1 MSDESINQSSV
12 KEDMGLYL
20 EIQIQNGLDK
30 VSKIWKTKLLGKK
43 IIRQQ
48 LRLNHLW
55 SEDFVQSFN
64 VCSMLYCLTKTV
76 VYNMTERNQTF
87 FKYLQNWL
95 YTEEVPSTDLS
106 FKIHCFLLMFNL
118 KSFPLIEVNLSNYFN
133 TLILLLAWGCIMDR
147 LCA

>member
-1 MSDESINQSSV
+1 
-12 KEDMGLYL
+12 
-20 EIQIQNGLDK
+20 
-30 VSKIWKTKLLGKK
+30 
-43 IIRQQ
+43 
-48 LRLNHLW
+48 
-55 SEDFVQSFN
+55 
-64 VCSMLYCLTKTV
+64 MLYCLTKTV

-133 TLILLLAWGCIMDR
+133 TLILLLA
-147 LCA
+147 